1 MKGYDVL
8 DFLQNT
14 IVWVLWREGGD
25 IEERR
30 LVMDTYEFIV
40 TFSLIEIQIFS

>member
-8 DFLQNT
+8 DFLQNN
-14 IVWVLWREGGD
+14 IVWVLWGEGGD

-30 LVMDTYEFIV
+30 LVMDTCEFIV